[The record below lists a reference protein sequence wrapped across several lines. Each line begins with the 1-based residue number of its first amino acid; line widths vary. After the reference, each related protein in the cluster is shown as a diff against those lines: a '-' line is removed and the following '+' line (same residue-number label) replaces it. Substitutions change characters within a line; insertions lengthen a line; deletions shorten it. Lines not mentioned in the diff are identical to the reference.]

1 MKKIIT
7 LVLLIILFAQAFA
20 VPAYPEKIRFQ
31 QPRGEVTLSIYL
43 KGDERVHWAESEDG
57 YSLLHGDDGALYYA
71 EPDER
76 GGMRASE
83 YMATDIK
90 ERSAEVAAFLR
101 GVPKH
106 LMYSLE
112 QIKGMKRIWE
122 MVEESK
128 KGPKAMSDVL
138 GEKKFLV
145 ILFGFQDKD
154 FQYGKLDFKRMFN
167 QVNYSANGATGSVR
181 DYYSEVSHGLFS
193 LSVDVAGPYIGSEN
207 TAYYGSDDWGS
218 QYFAREAVDSAAKD
232 VDFSEYDNDGDGY
245 IDGLHIIFAGHGE
258 EAGGSSSLIWS
269 HKWNIFDA
277 PTYNNTVVDV
287 YSCSPEMSGNLGS
300 EMTRIGVICHEL
312 GHVFGAPDYYD
323 TDYGQSGGQYPGLGN
338 WDIMSGGSWNH
349 GGATPAH
356 HNAYTKLYIYHWATC
371 DTLNGQAGVYE
382 MRAVDETNEDIH
394 RINTAT
400 EGDFFLLENRQKIKW
415 DRYTPGHGL
424 LVYHV
429 GTGANGAS
437 VRNNRHPQDIYIIA
451 HASDTFPNSTP
462 ASYGVLSSDRAT
474 LSDLRDSLTDLSVPW
489 FRPWSGQPNNQPI
502 YHVSE
507 NNVTKKVHFTLLDAQ
522 PEPLEAE
529 AEAFSNSSI
538 LLNWRRY
545 GSYNTVVVMS
555 ETESFG
561 TPTSNTMAGDTLDG
575 GGIVIYRGNGE
586 RMTVDSLERG
596 KQYYFKFFSNW
607 KVNNFSDGLVRTART
622 LDCDLSNWAFEDF
635 EETAIGQLPSCW
647 TGDGAVA
654 ETAVMG
660 KAMVLQADSSANG
673 EWKRVLTSPTS
684 YDSVQGYVLHFQ
696 YLFGE
701 GCDESNQLKV
711 EVRNSIGSE
720 WETAGSYEWR
730 FGMATVNDAYIHISD
745 WGEQSM
751 IRFSYYGSNG
761 TLAAVDN
768 IELTAGA
775 LVLAQCDENGTIA
788 PGGYSIV
795 GAGDSITFTIR
806 AAGGYMLKS
815 IKKNGA
821 QLAPTMYSTDTN
833 GITTLTLG
841 GLSNSNTIYAAFE
854 RNVGIETAEAV
865 ALKVYPNPTRGLV
878 TIEAAEGEE
887 VVVFN
892 ALGQTVVRE
901 KNDGGVLTIDL
912 GELPRGIYMV
922 RCGTGKAKIVKK

>member
-1 MKKIIT
+1 M
-7 LVLLIILFAQAFA
+7 LGQAFA
-20 VPAYPEKIRFQ
+20 VPAYPEKIRFV

-71 EPDER
+71 ESDNR

-83 YMATDIK
+83 YLATDIK
-90 ERSAEVAAFLR
+90 ERSAEVAEFLR

-106 LMYSLE
+106 LMYSME
-112 QIKGMKRIWE
+112 QIKEMKRIWE
-122 MVEESK
+122 MVEASK
-128 KGPKAMSDVL
+128 KGPKSMSNVL

-154 FQYGKLDFKRMFN
+154 FQYGKLDFRRMFN
-167 QVNYSANGATGSVR
+167 QVNYSVNGATGSVK
-181 DYYSEVSHGLFS
+181 DYYREVSHGLFS
-193 LSVDVAGPYIGSEN
+193 LTVDVAGPYIGSEN
-207 TAYYGSDDWGS
+207 TSYYGSDDWGS

-287 YSCSPEMSGNLGS
+287 YSCSPELSGNMGS

-323 TDYGQSGGQYPGLGN
+323 TDYGQSGGQYPGLGS
-338 WDIMSGGSWNH
+338 WDIMSSGSWNH
-349 GGATPAH
+349 GGVTPAH
-356 HNAYTKLYIYHWATC
+356 HNAYTKLFIYHWAEC

-382 MRAVDETNEDIH
+382 MRAVDETNDNIH
-394 RINTAT
+394 RINTST

-415 DRYTPGHGL
+415 DRYAPGHGL

-429 GTGANGAS
+429 GTGAHGAS
-437 VRNNRHPQDIYIIA
+437 VSNRKHPQDIYIVA
-451 HASDTFPNSTP
+451 HTADTFPNTDP
-462 ASYGVLSSDRAT
+462 ASYGYLSSDRAT

-489 FRPWSGQPNNQPI
+489 FRPWSKQPNGNPI

-507 NNVTKKVHFTLLDAQ
+507 NAVTKKVFFTLLDAQ
-522 PEPLEAE
+522 PEPMDVE
-529 AEAFSNSSI
+529 AEAFSNSTI
-538 LLNWRRY
+538 QLNWRRY

-561 TPTSNTMAGDTLDG
+561 TPTATSLVGDTLEG
-575 GGIVIYRGNGE
+575 GGIVIYRGNGD
-586 RMTVDSLERG
+586 RMTVDSLERN
-596 KQYYFKFFSNW
+596 KEYHFKFFSNW
-607 KVNNFSDGLVRTART
+607 KATHFSDGVVRTART
-622 LDCDLSNWAFEDF
+622 LDCDMSDWTLEDF
-635 EETAIGQLPSCW
+635 EETEIGQLPSCW
-647 TGDGAVA
+647 TGAGRVE
-654 ETAVMG
+654 ETADLG
-660 KAMVLQADSSANG
+660 KAMVLQADSTAEKGWRS
-673 EWKRVLTSPTS
+673 VTTSPIN
-684 YDSVQGYVLHFQ
+684 YDSVQGYVMHFQ

-701 GCDESNQLKV
+701 GCEDGDQILV
-711 EVRNSIGSE
+711 EARKNIAGD
-720 WETAGSYEWR
+720 WETVGNYEWR
-730 FGMATVNDAYIHISD
+730 YGMATVNDAYIHMADMGDMSK
-745 WGEQSM
+745 
-751 IRFSYYGSNG
+751 IRFSYYGNNG
-761 TLAAVDN
+761 TLAALDN

-775 LVLAQCDENGTIA
+775 LVLAECDENGTIE

-833 GITTLTLG
+833 GITTLRMG
-841 GLSNSNTIYAAFE
+841 GLSNSNTIFAEFE
-854 RNVGIETAEAV
+854 RNVGIVAAEAV
-865 ALKVYPNPTRGLV
+865 ELRVYPNPTNGLV
-878 TIEAAEGEE
+878 TVEATEGDE
-887 VVVFN
+887 VMVFN
-892 ALGQTVVRE
+892 ALGQVVARQ
-901 KNDGGVLTIDL
+901 KNDGSALTIDL
-912 GELPRGIYMV
+912 SEQPRGIYLV
-922 RCGTGKAKIVKK
+922 RSGAGRAKIVKK